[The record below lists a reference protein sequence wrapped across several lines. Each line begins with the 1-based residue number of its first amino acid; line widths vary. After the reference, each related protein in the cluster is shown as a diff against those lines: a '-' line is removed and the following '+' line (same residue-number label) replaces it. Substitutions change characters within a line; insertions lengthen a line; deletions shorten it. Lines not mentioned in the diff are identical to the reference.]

1 MKAPRG
7 FRFAGVHAGIKAS
20 RKDLALIA
28 ADVPCQAAARFTR
41 NAAAS
46 APILHA
52 RASFPATSF
61 QGLVITSGNA
71 NALTGAEG
79 VADCRDLCVTVAR
92 ELGVP
97 EGSVI
102 ASATG
107 VIGVRWPMHKLLAA
121 VRPLVEARGP
131 HLGAAAEAI
140 LTTDTRVK
148 LVRREATI
156 GGRSVHFA
164 AIAKGS
170 GMVAPSLATI
180 LVAFTTD
187 ANVPAP
193 VLDAVLGRVCGR
205 TFEQLDLDGAQSTN
219 DSVFAFAS
227 GLAGHAAIGAGSA
240 EESVFEALL
249 EDMAQELCRELADD
263 GEGASRRIDVT
274 VRGASSERAARSL
287 ARAIA
292 GDNLVKAAIF
302 GADPNWGRIVAAL
315 GARIGAES
323 LPDRLES
330 TSVSVAGIVVFD
342 EGKAAR
348 FDAPAL
354 RKRMREPAV
363 SVAVD
368 LRSGSSAANAW
379 GCDLSYDYVKINA
392 DYASFTQTAA
402 DGTVSRD
409 DRIGNYSPALKR
421 AILVEAL
428 SYIAKF
434 ENRRAVVAWVGEALG
449 HPALAATLAGDVNL
463 LQSAGVFPLVVH
475 GYTPEL
481 QRVLEDESADRSMGN
496 VEMLLTGRTNAEF
509 VAALNQHR
517 AHAVGISGKDGGA
530 VRARLASDPIAEPRR
545 GAVAN
550 VHGDLLEVLLGK
562 GYVPVISPVGLAE
575 DGASCLLEPAEVA
588 AAIAAA
594 IRADK
599 LLLLADAP
607 GITVEGE
614 LINQIDGDTLAERL
628 ERGEIDANLR
638 TVAHAALLALREGV
652 PAVHVIDGRLPHTL
666 IAELFTDRGVGT
678 LIRPRR

>member
-7 FRFAGVHAGIKAS
+7 FRFSGVNAGIKAS
-20 RKDLALIA
+20 RKDLALVA
-28 ADVPCQAAARFTR
+28 ADVPCTAAARFTR
-41 NAAAS
+41 NVAAS
-46 APILHA
+46 APIVDA
-52 RASFPATSF
+52 RGRFPSTGF
-61 QGLVITSGNA
+61 QALVVTSGNA
-71 NALTGAEG
+71 NALTGAQG
-79 VADCRDLCVTVAR
+79 VEDCRALCGGIA
-92 ELGVP
+92 EALKVP
-97 EGSVI
+97 AASVI

-107 VIGVRWPMHKLLAA
+107 VIGVRWPLAKLLAA
-121 VRPLVEARGP
+121 VGPLVEGRGP
-131 HLGAAAEAI
+131 HLGVAAEAI

-148 LVRREATI
+148 LATREATF
-156 GGRSVHFA
+156 GGRPVQIA

-180 LVAFTTD
+180 LVVFTTD

-219 DSVFAFAS
+219 DSVFLFAS
-227 GLAGHAAIGAGSA
+227 GLAGHAAIAAGS
-240 EESVFEALL
+240 EEEARFEGLL
-249 EDMAQELCRELADD
+249 EDVARELCRELADD
-263 GEGASRRIDVT
+263 GEGASRRIDVA
-274 VRGASSERAARSL
+274 VRGASSEAAAKSL
-287 ARAIA
+287 ARAVA

-302 GADPNWGRIVAAL
+302 GSDPNWGRIVAAL
-315 GARIGAES
+315 GARIGQEQ
-323 LPDRLES
+323 LPDRLEGA
-330 TSVSVAGIVVFD
+330 SVRVAGVEVFAS
-342 EGKAAR
+342 GAACA
-348 FDAPAL
+348 FDAPTL

-363 SVAVD
+363 AIDVD
-368 LRSGSSAANAW
+368 LGGGDGSACAW

-392 DYASFTQTAA
+392 DYASFTQAAA

-434 ENRRAVVAWVGEALG
+434 DNRRAVVAWVGDALG
-449 HPALAATLAGDVNL
+449 KPALAATLAGDVNL

-475 GYTPEL
+475 GYPPEL
-481 QRVLEDESADRSMGN
+481 AAILGDESADRSMGRL
-496 VEMLLTGRTNAEF
+496 EMLLTGRTNAEF

-530 VRARLASDPIAEPRR
+530 VRASLAREPVVEPRL
-545 GAVAN
+545 GEVASVN
-550 VHGDLLEVLLGK
+550 GDLLEVLLGK
-562 GYVPVISPVGLAE
+562 GYVPVVSPVGLAE

-588 AAIAAA
+588 ACIAAA

-599 LLLLADAP
+599 LLILADAP
-607 GITVEGE
+607 GITVDGE
-614 LINQIDGDTLAERL
+614 LVPQIDGDTLAERL
-628 ERGEIDANLR
+628 ERGEIDAPLR
-638 TVAHAALLALREGV
+638 TVAEAALVALTDGV

>member
-20 RKDLALIA
+20 RKDLALVA

-52 RASFPATSF
+52 RAQFPSSGFHA
-61 QGLVITSGNA
+61 LVITSGNA
-71 NALTGAEG
+71 NALTGEEG
-79 VADCRDLCVTVAR
+79 VADCKELCAQVAR

-97 EGSVI
+97 VASVI

-107 VIGVRWPMHKLLAA
+107 IIGVRWPMPKLLAA

-148 LVRREATI
+148 LVTREASI
-156 GGRSVHFA
+156 GGRPVQLA

-180 LVAFTTD
+180 LVCFTTD
-187 ANVPAP
+187 ANVPAS
-193 VLDAVLGRVCGR
+193 VLDGILGRVCGR

-227 GLAGHAAIGAGSA
+227 GLAGHAAVAAGSP
-240 EESVFEALL
+240 EERALEVL
-249 EDMAQELCRELADD
+249 FEDMAQELCRELADD
-263 GEGASRRIDVT
+263 GEGASRRIEVV
-274 VRGASSERAARSL
+274 VRGASSEGAARSL

-323 LPDRLES
+323 LPDRLEQ

-348 FDAPAL
+348 FDAPSL

-363 SVAVD
+363 EVAVD
-368 LRSGSSAANAW
+368 LRGGPGAAHAW

-449 HPALAATLAGDVNL
+449 RPALAATLAGDVNL

-481 QRVLEDESADRSMGN
+481 QRVLEDEGADRSMGN

-530 VRARLASDPIAEPRR
+530 VRARLASGPLVEPRR

-575 DGASCLLEPAEVA
+575 DGASCLLDPAEVA
-588 AAIAAA
+588 ASIAAS

-607 GITVEGE
+607 GVTVDGE

-628 ERGEIDANLR
+628 ERGEIDRHLHG
-638 TVAHAALLALREGV
+638 VAHAALLALRDGV